1 MILEGL
7 LLKSIGGFYYVEC
20 EGKVY
25 ECRARGKFRKDE
37 ISPFAGDRVEIEPFA
52 DDKGTVV
59 KILPRKNSIIRP
71 PLANLD
77 QLIIVTSVQDPAPN
91 TFIIDK
97 LIAIAEQKEIT
108 PVLII
113 TKTDLSSPDRLSEI
127 YQNAGFEVICTSNI
141 SNDEQT
147 TARIKNLLKDKISAF
162 TGNTG
167 VGKSSL
173 LNTIDTSLLL
183 ETAQISQK
191 LGRGRHTTRQTELYK
206 LEFGGYIADTPGFS
220 TVELE
225 KYEVIFK
232 DQLQY
237 CFREF
242 SQYIDK
248 CKFTDCSHTVES
260 GCAVLEAVEKLEVSP
275 SRHKSYVAL
284 YEQAKTMKE
293 WDSRYKR

>member
-20 EGKVY
+20 EGKIY

-37 ISPFAGDRVEIEPFA
+37 ISPFAGDRVQIELISE
-52 DDKGTVV
+52 DKGTVV

-77 QLIIVTSVQDPAPN
+77 QLIIVTSVQDPLPN

-108 PVLII
+108 PILII
-113 TKTDLSSPDRLSEI
+113 TKTDLSSPDRLSDI
-127 YQNAGFEVICTSNI
+127 YQKAGFEVICTSNLQA
-141 SNDEQT
+141 DLQT
-147 TARIKNLLKDKISAF
+147 TERIKELLKDKISAF

-237 CFREF
+237 CFSDF
-242 SQYIDK
+242 APYINK

-260 GCAVLEAVEKLEVSP
+260 GCAVLEAVEKGEISS

>member
-1 MILEGL
+1 MSLEGL
-7 LLKSIGGFYYVEC
+7 LLKSVGGFYYVEC
-20 EGKVY
+20 DDKIY

-37 ISPFAGDRVEIEPFA
+37 ISPFAGDTVQIEPV
-52 DDKGTVV
+52 DEQKGTVV

-108 PVLII
+108 PILII
-113 TKTDLSSPDRLSEI
+113 TKTDLSNPDNLTEVYSK
-127 YQNAGFEVICTSNI
+127 AGFEVICTSNI
-141 SNDEQT
+141 ISDEQT
-147 TARIKNLLKDKISAF
+147 TNRIKQLLKGKISAF

-206 LEFGGYIADTPGFS
+206 LECGGYIADTPGFS

-242 SQYIDK
+242 SQHIDK

-260 GCAVLEAVEKLEVSP
+260 GCAVLQAVGNGEISS